1 MRAIKRTVLIS
12 ILVLIFLL
20 PMFPDE
26 GLWLFNMP
34 PTQLLKAKYKFAAE
48 PEWLNHVQLSSIRL
62 GGASASF
69 VSEDGLV
76 LTNHHVGSGAIQNLS
91 TKERDLMKTGF
102 YARTR
107 DEELKCPGME
117 FLVLQGIEDVTERV
131 RTAEESGQSPAAAAA
146 AREKSIASL
155 EKEASDQTGL
165 RCQVVSLYAGGLYH
179 LYKYKVYTDIRLVFA
194 PEYAMAFF
202 GGDPDNF
209 TYPRYDL
216 DVTFFRV
223 YEDDKPLSTSHFL
236 RWATK
241 PVKEGDLVFA
251 SGNPGSTGRL
261 LTLSQLEFLR
271 DVGYPFMIGTNSR
284 RRALL
289 AEYSQTGPE
298 ESRIALRTLFGIEN
312 SLKAIGG
319 YQSGLLD
326 QKLMEKKTQE
336 ERAFRDEVGKDPAMA
351 EEFGRAWDEIAAAQ
365 KSYASFYKP
374 YAYFER
380 GTGFNTNYFRIA
392 RSLVRLAVEKSKP
405 NEERLREYR
414 DSNLTSLERG
424 LLSPAPIY
432 DEFEI
437 VKLADSLTQLREDME
452 TSWEVKCLLATRSPQ
467 DVARELIGQTKLKD
481 IEVRKKYMQANPEE
495 IYLSP
500 DPMIKLALLVDPV
513 ARGLRTRYENE
524 VASVEAR
531 NGALLARALFNLKG
545 TAVPP
550 DATGT
555 PRLSFGVVKGYA
567 ESGQKVAFR
576 TTFKGLYEKSEKN
589 GNEPP
594 YELAPSFLQKKSALK
609 LSVPLNF
616 VATVDSIGGNSG
628 SPVVNRNGEVVGVL
642 FDGNIQSLPNNF
654 VYREDIPRSVMVHSQ
669 GIIEALLKVYEANPL
684 VDELLG
690 KK

>member
-1 MRAIKRTVLIS
+1 MRTIKRTALVS
-12 ILVLIFLL
+12 ILLLIFLL
-20 PMFPDE
+20 PLFPDE

-34 PTQLLKAKYKFAAE
+34 PTELLKARYEFTPE
-48 PEWLNHVQLSSIRL
+48 PEWLNHLQLSSIRL

-69 VSEDGLV
+69 VSGAGLV
-76 LTNHHVGSGAIQNLS
+76 FTNHHVGAGAIQNLS

-107 DEELKCPGME
+107 VEELKCPGME
-117 FLVLQGIEDVTERV
+117 FLVLQGIEDITERV
-131 RTAEESGQSPAAAAA
+131 RASEKSGQSPADAAA
-146 AREKSIASL
+146 AREKFIATL
-155 EKEASDQTGL
+155 EKDSSEQTGL

-223 YEDDKPLSTSHFL
+223 YENDQPLQTSPFL
-236 RWATK
+236 RWANQ

-271 DVGYPFMIGTNSR
+271 DVGYPFMIGTNNR

-289 AEYSQTGPE
+289 AEYSKKGPE

-326 QKLMEKKTQE
+326 QKLMEKKAQE
-336 ERAFRDEVGKDPAMA
+336 ERAFRDEIGKDPAMA
-351 EEFGRAWDEIAAAQ
+351 EEFGRAWDEIAEAQ

-380 GTGFNTNYFRIA
+380 GTAFNTSYFRIA

-414 DSNLTSLERG
+414 DSNLSSVERTI
-424 LLSPAPIY
+424 LSPAPLY

-437 VKLADSLTQLREDME
+437 VKLADSLAQLREDME

-467 DVARELIGQTKLKD
+467 DVAGELVGQTKLKD
-481 IEVRKKYMQANPEE
+481 IDVRKKYMQAKPEE
-495 IYLSP
+495 IYLSN

-513 ARGLRTRYENE
+513 ARGLRARHEKE
-524 VASVEAR
+524 VAAVEAR
-531 NGALLARALFNLKG
+531 NGALIARALFKLKG
-545 TAVPP
+545 TSVPP

-555 PRLSFGVVKGYA
+555 PRLSFGVVKGYV
-567 ESGQKVAFR
+567 ENGQKVAFQ

-589 GNEPP
+589 GNQPP
-594 YELAPSFLQKKSALK
+594 YELAPSFLRKKPALK
-609 LSVPLNF
+609 LSLPLNF

-628 SPVVNRNGEVVGVL
+628 SPVVNRKGEVVGVL

-654 VYREDIPRSVMVHSQ
+654 VYREDIPRSVMVHGQ
-669 GIIEALLKVYEANPL
+669 GIIEALLKVYEANAL

>member
-1 MRAIKRTVLIS
+1 MRTIKKTALIS
-12 ILVLIFLL
+12 ILLLIFLL

-34 PTQLLKAKYKFAAE
+34 PTGLLKAKYKFT
-48 PEWLNHVQLSSIRL
+48 PEADWLNHLQLSSIRL

-69 VSEDGLV
+69 VSGDGLV

-107 DEELKCPGME
+107 EEELKCPGME

-131 RTAEESGQSPAAAAA
+131 RTAEESGQNPAAAAA
-146 AREKSIASL
+146 AREKFIASL
-155 EKEASDQTGL
+155 EKEASEQTGL

-216 DVTFFRV
+216 DVTFLRV
-223 YEDDKPLSTSHFL
+223 YENDQPLQTSHFL
-236 RWATK
+236 RWAAKT
-241 PVKEGDLVFA
+241 VKEDDLVFA

-284 RRALL
+284 RRALIV
-289 AEYSQTGPE
+289 EYSQTGPE

-326 QKLMEKKTQE
+326 QKLMEKKAQE
-336 ERAFRDEVGKDPAMA
+336 ERAFQDAVGKDPAMA
-351 EEFGRAWDEIAAAQ
+351 EEFGRAWEEIAGAQ

-392 RSLVRLAVEKSKP
+392 QSLVRLTVEKSKP
-405 NEERLREYR
+405 NNERLREYR
-414 DSNLTSLERG
+414 DSNLSSLERA

-432 DEFEI
+432 DEFEV
-437 VKLADSLTQLREDME
+437 VKLADSLAQLREDME

-481 IEVRKKYMQANPEE
+481 IEVRKKYMQAKPEE

-513 ARGLRTRYENE
+513 ARGLRARYENE
-524 VASVEAR
+524 VTSVETR
-531 NGALLARALFNLKG
+531 NGALLARALFKLKG

-555 PRLSFGVVKGYA
+555 PRLSFGVVKGYV
-567 ESGQKVAFR
+567 ENGQKVAFQ

-589 GNEPP
+589 GNQPP

-642 FDGNIQSLPNNF
+642 FDGNIQSLPNN
-654 VYREDIPRSVMVHSQ
+654 
-669 GIIEALLKVYEANPL
+669 
-684 VDELLG
+684 
-690 KK
+690 